1 MNGRIQGVQETEYK
15 GRIFRSKLE
24 AQTAETL
31 DKLGIPYA
39 YEERKIEL
47 IEGFRSPFQKD
58 KVRSITYKPDFEI
71 GSIIIECKGF
81 ETPEWKIKKKLL
93 FKWLQENEPFTVFY
107 QTHDAQKDV
116 LNALDNHWS
125 YLGFY
130 IETSSKESRN
140 HPSVTQRFES
150 VREAMAELKLKNKAI
165 GPILRVLIGDKEYAY
180 KYNWKLKKV
189 TNNGH

>member
-1 MNGRIQGVQETEYK
+1 MNGRIQGVQETEYRGK
-15 GRIFRSKLE
+15 TFRSKLE

-107 QTHDAQKDV
+107 QTHDAQRDLLK
-116 LNALDNHWS
+116 ALDNHWS
-125 YLGFY
+125 CLGIY
-130 IETSSKESRN
+130 IETTSKGTKKN
-140 HPSVTQRFES
+140 PPTVQRFDS
-150 VREAMAELKLKNKAI
+150 IKEAMTELNLKNKAI
-165 GPILRVLIGDKEYAY
+165 GPVLKALIGEREYVYNY
-180 KYNWKLKKV
+180 KWKLIK
-189 TNNGH
+189 TEL